1 MLVYLRTEGKPYKNA
16 DELKKEWEQSFIDIS
31 SEDVS
36 YTYKEF
42 FDYGYYSDEE
52 YIVDTETKQCYKE
65 KDYFFKIMK
74 QK

>member
-1 MLVYLRTEGKPYKNA
+1 MLIYLRTEGEPYKDA
-16 DELKKEWEQSFIDIS
+16 DELKKEWEQAFKDIS
-31 SEDVS
+31 SEDPS

-52 YIVDTETKQCYKE
+52 YILDTNTGECYKG
-65 KDYFFKIMK
+65 KDYFFKIMN